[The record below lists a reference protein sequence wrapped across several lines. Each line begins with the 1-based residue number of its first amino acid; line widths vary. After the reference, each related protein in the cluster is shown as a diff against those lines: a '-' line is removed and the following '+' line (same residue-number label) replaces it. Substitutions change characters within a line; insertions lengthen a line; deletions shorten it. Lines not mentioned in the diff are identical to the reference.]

1 LISISLFGL
10 DFLRKKKKTVIKS
23 SCSRNTS
30 WPEVFGGKNRIWR
43 EQEVAAIDTTAANMV
58 HIKKV
63 VIQGFKSYK
72 ELLDLE
78 PFSKGSNVIG
88 TPRPLLA
95 PYKRIND

>member
-1 LISISLFGL
+1 
-10 DFLRKKKKTVIKS
+10 
-23 SCSRNTS
+23 
-30 WPEVFGGKNRIWR
+30 
-43 EQEVAAIDTTAANMV
+43 MV

-88 TPRPLLA
+88 TPPATTRPFKNELIIDATLSLRQLGA
-95 PYKRIND
+95 TARASPISSLVRITERLFVF